1 MLLYVCVLVLLLPL
15 HTAVCV
21 ARVLYVRPPRI
32 WPLVYVCPHTTRTLL
47 PVTEN
52 MCGKFYL

>member
-21 ARVLYVRPPRI
+21 ARVLYVRP
-32 WPLVYVCPHTTRTLL
+32 LVYVCPHTTSTLL
-47 PVTEN
+47 PVTAN
-52 MCGKFYL
+52 MCGKLHF